1 MGFRKFMRILRRT
14 GMIQVLGS
22 FLVVFLVA
30 ALIILVTEPHIKTY
44 PDALWYTFVSST
56 SIGFG
61 DICVET
67 HLGRIITVIMTVYE
81 IVVAAMIPG
90 VVITYYSEYL
100 KIKEKETVS
109 TFLDKLEHLPELSA
123 EELAAISERVKKINK

>member
-1 MGFRKFMRILRRT
+1 
-14 GMIQVLGS
+14 MIQVLGS

>member
-1 MGFRKFMRILRRT
+1 MRILRRT

>member
-1 MGFRKFMRILRRT
+1 MRFSNFFRILKRT
-14 GMIQVLGS
+14 GMIPVLII
-22 FLVVFLVA
+22 FIIVFFIA
-30 ALIILVTEPHIKTY
+30 ALIILIAEPHVTTY
-44 PDALWYTFVSST
+44 ADALWYTFVSST

-67 HLGRIITVIMTVYE
+67 HLGKIITVLMTIYE

-90 VVITYYSEYL
+90 VVVTYYSEYM

-109 TFLDKLEHLPELSA
+109 MQ
-123 EELAAISERVKKINK
+123 V

>member
-1 MGFRKFMRILRRT
+1 MRFRRFMRILKRT
-14 GMIQVLGS
+14 GMLQLLGS
-22 FLVVFLVA
+22 FIVVFFIA
-30 ALIILVTEPHIKTY
+30 ALIILVTEPHITTY

-90 VVITYYSEYL
+90 VVVTYYSEYM
-100 KIKEKETVS
+100 KIKEK
-109 TFLDKLEHLPELSA
+109 KPSA
-123 EELAAISERVKKINK
+123 HSWKSWSICPSFPPRNSPPFRSA